1 MVYRNFYLN
10 IIIRVALI
18 FLNSLWLAYEIANPP
33 FVYTILFLGSLLL
46 IQTYALIWYVNKTNR
61 ELSKFFISLRDKD
74 SSFSIVG
81 KEKGRSFR
89 ELAQTL
95 NETAA
100 LIREARIEKEKQFRY
115 LQFVI
120 GHVGIGLIAF
130 SGDGRVSLVNNS
142 LLKLLDIKSLHQ
154 LNQLNRVCD
163 GFEDLLL
170 ALKPGEQSVFKLTIK
185 NEIMQLLIRMTGFK
199 YQDEHLK
206 LASLQD
212 FRQEL
217 EEQEIRS
224 WQKLIRVM
232 THEIMNSVT
241 PITTLTLAIKRCLG
255 NEEKI
260 KTLEELEEEDI
271 RDVVINSDLIEERSK
286 GLIGFVNN
294 YRSISKID
302 KLTLSDC
309 KAEKLLTSTV
319 NLFKEEC
326 RESNIE
332 IGKNV
337 QPQDLTLS
345 LDEKLLQQVLINLVK
360 NAMEAVKGVSNAAI
374 HLSATSDS
382 KGIAEIK
389 VTDNGQGIPKEK
401 LDEIFIPFFTT
412 KKDGNGIG
420 LTLSRQVMR
429 LHKGSIKVTSIPGK
443 KTIFSLTF

>member
-1 MVYRNFYLN
+1 M
-10 IIIRVALI
+10 
-18 FLNSLWLAYEIANPP
+18 WLAYEIANPP